1 MREYELTLIYKT
13 DDAVYGATVE
23 KVKEILKSSS
33 VKIEKEEDFGIR
45 DLAYQIRKESKGH
58 YIFYTLN
65 AKPESIEKIENK
77 FRLEAGLLKFLFVRK
92 EN

>member
-13 DDAVYGATVE
+13 DEEVFKSTSE
-23 KVKEILKSSS
+23 KVKTILKNSS
-33 VKIEKEEDFGIR
+33 VKIEKEEDLGVR
-45 DLAYQIRKESKGH
+45 DLAYVIKKENKGK
-58 YIFYTLN
+58 YIFSIVN
-65 AKPESIEKIENK
+65 VNPEKIVDIENK